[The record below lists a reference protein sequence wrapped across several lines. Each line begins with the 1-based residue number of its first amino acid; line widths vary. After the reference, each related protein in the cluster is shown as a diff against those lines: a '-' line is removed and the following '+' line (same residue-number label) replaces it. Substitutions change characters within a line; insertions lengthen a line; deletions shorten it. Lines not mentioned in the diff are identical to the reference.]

1 MRCVV
6 VVAAAAD
13 VAVALEDLAA
23 SAGWLAGC
31 GPAAHS
37 MGGRDDDDD
46 GGGDDDTE
54 YVETHHQCT
63 ASSSSSKR
71 NGLLRSVIK

>member
-37 MGGRDDDDD
+37 MGGRDDDG

>member
-23 SAGWLAGC
+23 SAGWLAGWLWTSS
-31 GPAAHS
+31 AF
-37 MGGRDDDDD
+37 D
-46 GGGDDDTE
+46 GEG
-54 YVETHHQCT
+54 
-63 ASSSSSKR
+63 
-71 NGLLRSVIK
+71 

>member
-37 MGGRDDDDD
+37 MGGRDDD

>member
-37 MGGRDDDDD
+37 MGGRDDDG

-63 ASSSSSKR
+63 ASSSSKR